1 MKQAGESPIKVFK
14 FELLQLL
21 AAIVFT
27 AFILTLSTFYK
38 DDIDQKV
45 ISVTSQQGQLNAE
58 IDRLIEDEALLN
70 DIGATFELLK
80 EKGFYGI
87 EDRLAWTEVLKQV
100 SEQLKLPSFKYS
112 IEPQHDISNIGSGF
126 QSNLGLSESVMEI
139 EADLLHE
146 ADFSTVVQQL
156 NDFAPGVFRVDE
168 CKIIKEGVISLN
180 QIKRN
185 LSMNCTLAWY
195 TVSPPSQGEVNK

>member
-1 MKQAGESPIKVFK
+1 MKQPNQSPMRVFK
-14 FELLQLL
+14 LELLQLL

-27 AFILTLSTFYK
+27 VFILTLSTFYK
-38 DDIDQKV
+38 NDVNQQML
-45 ISVTSQQGQLNAE
+45 SVTSQQNQLNAE

-70 DIGATFELLK
+70 ETGAAFELLK
-80 EKGFYGI
+80 AKGFYGI
-87 EDRLAWTEVLKQV
+87 EDRLAWIEVLKQV

-126 QSNLGLSESVMEI
+126 QSNLGLSESVMKI

-146 ADFSTVVQQL
+146 ADFSTIVQQL
-156 NDFAPGVFRVDE
+156 NDLAPGDFRVDE
-168 CKIIKEGVISLN
+168 CKITKEGVISLS

-185 LSMNCTLAWY
+185 FSINCTLAWY

>member
-1 MKQAGESPIKVFK
+1 MKQAGQSPIKVFK
-14 FELLQLL
+14 IELLQLL
-21 AAIVFT
+21 AVIAFT

-38 DDIDQKV
+38 DDIDQQM

-70 DIGATFELLK
+70 DMGAMLELLK
-80 EKGFYGI
+80 EKGFYGT

-100 SEQLKLPSFKYS
+100 SERLKLPSFKYS
-112 IEPQHDISNIGSGF
+112 IEPQRDISNIGSGF

-146 ADFSTVVQQL
+146 VDFSTIVQQL
-156 NDFAPGVFRVDE
+156 NDFAPGAFRVDE
-168 CKIIKEGVISLN
+168 CKITKEGVISLS

-185 LSMNCTLAWY
+185 LSINCTLAWY